1 MDAKQVS
8 NYIVR
13 LFKETGLTHEIVAE
27 KSGRSLSTVKNL
39 YYGKTEDPRIDT
51 VAPVLYV
58 LGGSLDELY
67 TGQPRDVLQE
77 SSISSLK
84 EMFECQVAEMNR
96 INEAHINNIRAHYE
110 QHRDDVTKNYEMRL
124 ADKNEI
130 VKEKNLQVRLWRILA
145 GIGYAILIGL
155 LILEV
160 TNPSLGWIKF

>member
-67 TGQPRDVLQE
+67 TGQPKDVIQE
-77 SSISSLK
+77 SSITSLK
-84 EMFECQVAEMNR
+84 EMFECQLAEMNR

-110 QHRDDVTKNYEMRL
+110 QHREDVTKNYEMRL

-130 VKEKNLQVRLWRILA
+130 VKEKYSQVRLWRILA

>member
-67 TGQPRDVLQE
+67 TGQPKDVLQE

>member
-8 NYIVR
+8 NYIVK

-67 TGQPRDVLQE
+67 TGQPKDVLQE

-84 EMFECQVAEMNR
+84 EMFECQLAEINR

-110 QHRDDVTKNYEMRL
+110 QHREDFKENVERRL
-124 ADKNEI
+124 ADKREI
-130 VKEKNLQVRLWRILA
+130 IKEKEKQINFFKIVA
-145 GIGYAILIGL
+145 AVGYAILIGL

-160 TNPSLGWIKF
+160 TNPNLGWIQF

>member
-8 NYIVR
+8 NYIVK

-67 TGQPRDVLQE
+67 TGQPKDVLQE

>member
-110 QHRDDVTKNYEMRL
+110 QHRKDFKENVEMRL
-124 ADKNEI
+124 ADKREI
-130 VKEKNLQVRLWRILA
+130 IKEKTSQVRLWRILA
-145 GIGYAILIGL
+145 GIGYAVLIGL